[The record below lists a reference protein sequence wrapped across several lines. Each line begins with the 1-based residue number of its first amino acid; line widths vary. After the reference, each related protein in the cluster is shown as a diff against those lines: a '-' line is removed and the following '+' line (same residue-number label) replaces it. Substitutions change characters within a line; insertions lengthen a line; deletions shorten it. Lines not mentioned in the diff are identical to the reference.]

1 MYYSKA
7 TKVLFCIFTALSEH
21 LREGGGEGGGEED
34 GGNFYEV
41 TLSKPSN
48 PQGHVS
54 LSQIFTNLPL
64 PLSLNQHHHSR
75 V

>member
-21 LREGGGEGGGEED
+21 LREGGGEGGED

>member
-1 MYYSKA
+1 MYYSRE
-7 TKVLFCIFTALSEH
+7 TKVLFCIFIALSEH
-21 LREGGGEGGGEED
+21 LKKGGGGGGGED

-48 PQGHVS
+48 AQGHVS

>member
-1 MYYSKA
+1 MYYSKE
-7 TKVLFCIFTALSEH
+7 TKVLFCIFIALSEH
-21 LREGGGEGGGEED
+21 LKKGGGGED